1 MRIRRD
7 ISSIPHRSASETWQ
21 RIVDLVTGADS
32 KDVDQL
38 KRAEGVLASIITD
51 EHPAARA
58 IVLEGVRPQLRIY
71 CRYGLKAV
79 EEGSAVDALTWN
91 PTDGDW
97 TMHVPCDD
105 ENITWVRASL
115 EKSSPRIRVFDV
127 AEEERA
133 EDGDRTTVAA
143 TKVAPSI
150 VIDWNPRG

>member
-38 KRAEGVLASIITD
+38 TRAAGVMASIIAD

-58 IVLEGVRPQLRIY
+58 IVLEGVGPQLRIY

-79 EEGSAVDALTWN
+79 EEGSTVDALTWN

-115 EKSSPRIRVFDV
+115 EKSSPRIKVFDV
-127 AEEERA
+127 TEEERA
-133 EDGDRTTVAA
+133 DDGDRAA
-143 TKVAPSI
+143 SAVTKTASSI